1 MEAGTNRYG
10 KKRSIHLCAC
20 GCVCVFCQNQP
31 SLAALTPPTASIHS
45 CGGDTD
51 TGRLQHI
58 SCRNDSPPA
67 RFKGDK
73 GPKTHSR

>member
-1 MEAGTNRYG
+1 MEAGTNCYG
-10 KKRSIHLCAC
+10 KKTINTSV
-20 GCVCVFCQNQP
+20 CVRLCVFCQNQP
-31 SLAALTPPTASIHS
+31 SLAALTPPASIHS

-51 TGRLQHI
+51 TGRSQHI
-58 SCRNDSPPA
+58 SCRNDSLPA